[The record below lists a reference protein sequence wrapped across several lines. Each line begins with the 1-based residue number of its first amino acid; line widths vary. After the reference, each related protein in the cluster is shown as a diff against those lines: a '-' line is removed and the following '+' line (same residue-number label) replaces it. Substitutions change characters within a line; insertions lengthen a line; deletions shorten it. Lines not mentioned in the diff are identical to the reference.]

1 MLEEGILRRIT
12 DTKDI
17 FKNSLE
23 PTTVE
28 DSWKIYIYI
37 HIKIFV
43 ELYTYNETAMSWL
56 NTIG

>member
-1 MLEEGILRRIT
+1 MQKNKDLMENNGIRGVNWEERQEGMLEEGILRRIT

-28 DSWKIYIYI
+28 DS
-37 HIKIFV
+37 
-43 ELYTYNETAMSWL
+43 
-56 NTIG
+56 

>member
-28 DSWKIYIYI
+28 DS
-37 HIKIFV
+37 
-43 ELYTYNETAMSWL
+43 
-56 NTIG
+56 